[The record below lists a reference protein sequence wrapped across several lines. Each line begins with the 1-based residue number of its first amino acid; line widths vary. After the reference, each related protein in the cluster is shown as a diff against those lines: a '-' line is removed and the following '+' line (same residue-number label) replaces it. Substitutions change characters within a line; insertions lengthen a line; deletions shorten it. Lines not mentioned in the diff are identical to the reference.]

1 MQTAVRTLGHF
12 IGGADTAGS
21 SERFGDVYDPAAGE
35 VQARVAFA
43 SVEEVDRAGRTARAA
58 FAVWS
63 ATPPPAVMTI
73 SV

>member
-35 VQARVAFA
+35 LQARVAFA
-43 SVEEVDRAGRTARAA
+43 SPQEVNAAAAAGRRAVRVPRGARRE
-58 FAVWS
+58 
-63 ATPPPAVMTI
+63 P
-73 SV
+73 